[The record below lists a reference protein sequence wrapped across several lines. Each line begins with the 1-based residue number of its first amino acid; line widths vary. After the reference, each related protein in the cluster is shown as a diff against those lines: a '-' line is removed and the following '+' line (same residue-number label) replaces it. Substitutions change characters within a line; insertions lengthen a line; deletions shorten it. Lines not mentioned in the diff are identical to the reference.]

1 MLLDADRSVLLIVDV
16 QQRLLPAIHEGG
28 RVLEHCL
35 WLIRLARRLQVP
47 VVASEHYPRG
57 LGRSFPALREM
68 LPAEAFFEKVFFSC
82 VAEGALRGLPV
93 FEREQW
99 VVAGTESHVCVL
111 QTVLDLRAA
120 GKSVFVVAEAVGSR
134 RPLDRD
140 LALARM
146 ARAGAEVVSR
156 EMVAFEWLRRAG
168 TDLFR
173 EVNRDLIR

>member
-16 QQRLLPAIHEGG
+16 QQRLLPAIHEGAQ
-28 RVLEHCL
+28 VLEHCL
-35 WLIRLARRLQVP
+35 WLIRLARRLRVP
-47 VVASEHYPRG
+47 VLASEQYSQG
-57 LGRSFPALREM
+57 LGRSVPAVREL
-68 LPAEAFFEKVFFSC
+68 LPADAFVEKVFFSC
-82 VAEGALRGLPV
+82 LAEGVLTGRPEYARD
-93 FEREQW
+93 QW

-120 GKSVFVVAEAVGSR
+120 GKEVFVVAEAVGSR

-140 LALARM
+140 LALSRM
-146 ARAGAEVVSR
+146 ARHGAQIVSR

-173 EVNRDLIR
+173 EVNRELIR